1 MIPMSLTK
9 EGSSIQ
15 IERMLINDSLGK
27 RLMEIGISKGNIIDV
42 IKNDTTGLIISI
54 SGSRLAL
61 DKTLANLSFIFS
73 FLIDNEYYYILNG
86 VLRYFMY

>member
-15 IERMLINDSLGK
+15 IEGMLINDSLGK

-61 DKTLANLSFIFS
+61 DKTLANKIFVKE
-73 FLIDNEYYYILNG
+73 I
-86 VLRYFMY
+86 

>member
-1 MIPMSLTK
+1 
-9 EGSSIQ
+9 
-15 IERMLINDSLGK
+15 MLINDSLGK

-61 DKTLANLSFIFS
+61 DKTLANKIFVKE
-73 FLIDNEYYYILNG
+73 I
-86 VLRYFMY
+86 

>member
-27 RLMEIGISKGNIIDV
+27 RLMEIGISKENIIDV

-61 DKTLANLSFIFS
+61 DKTLANKIFVKE
-73 FLIDNEYYYILNG
+73 I
-86 VLRYFMY
+86 

>member
-15 IERMLINDSLGK
+15 VERMLINDSLGK

-61 DKTLANLSFIFS
+61 DKTLANKIFVKE
-73 FLIDNEYYYILNG
+73 I
-86 VLRYFMY
+86 

>member
-15 IERMLINDSLGK
+15 IERMLISDSLGK

-42 IKNDTTGLIISI
+42 IKNYTTGLIISI

-61 DKTLANLSFIFS
+61 DKTLANKIFVKE
-73 FLIDNEYYYILNG
+73 I
-86 VLRYFMY
+86 

>member
-27 RLMEIGISKGNIIDV
+27 RLMEIGISKGNIIYV

-61 DKTLANLSFIFS
+61 DKTLANKIFVKE
-73 FLIDNEYYYILNG
+73 I
-86 VLRYFMY
+86 

>member
-42 IKNDTTGLIISI
+42 IKNDTKGLIISI

-61 DKTLANLSFIFS
+61 DKTLANKIFVKE
-73 FLIDNEYYYILNG
+73 I
-86 VLRYFMY
+86 

>member
-15 IERMLINDSLGK
+15 IERMLISDSLGK

-61 DKTLANLSFIFS
+61 DKTLANKIFVKE
-73 FLIDNEYYYILNG
+73 I
-86 VLRYFMY
+86 

>member
-15 IERMLINDSLGK
+15 IEKMLINDSLGK
-27 RLMEIGISKGNIIDV
+27 RLIEIGISKGNIIDV

-61 DKTLANLSFIFS
+61 DKTLANKIFVKE
-73 FLIDNEYYYILNG
+73 I
-86 VLRYFMY
+86 

>member
-15 IERMLINDSLGK
+15 IERILINDSLGK

-61 DKTLANLSFIFS
+61 DKTLANKIFVKE
-73 FLIDNEYYYILNG
+73 I
-86 VLRYFMY
+86 

>member
-15 IERMLINDSLGK
+15 IEKMLINDSLGK
-27 RLMEIGISKGNIIDV
+27 RLMEIGVSKGNIIDV
-42 IKNDTTGLIISI
+42 IKNDTTGLIIGI

-61 DKTLANLSFIFS
+61 DKTLANKIFVKE
-73 FLIDNEYYYILNG
+73 I
-86 VLRYFMY
+86 

>member
-9 EGSSIQ
+9 ERSSIQ

-61 DKTLANLSFIFS
+61 DKTLANKIFVKE
-73 FLIDNEYYYILNG
+73 I
-86 VLRYFMY
+86 

>member
-54 SGSRLAL
+54 SGLRLAL
-61 DKTLANLSFIFS
+61 DKTLANKIFVKE
-73 FLIDNEYYYILNG
+73 I
-86 VLRYFMY
+86 

>member
-1 MIPMSLTK
+1 MIPISLTK

-61 DKTLANLSFIFS
+61 DKTLANKIFVKE
-73 FLIDNEYYYILNG
+73 I
-86 VLRYFMY
+86 

>member
-54 SGSRLAL
+54 SGTRLAL
-61 DKTLANLSFIFS
+61 DKTLANKIFVKE
-73 FLIDNEYYYILNG
+73 I
-86 VLRYFMY
+86 